1 MIPYLN
7 SSKYFQISRYSTPI
21 QSLNITSPTSPNKQT
36 GNSSSNTS
44 SKQFHVPHENSQKQ
58 RKANDDASGDLTES
72 EEKMSD
78 QEKLANCYV
87 DASLQVKTFSYILSL
102 ILWYT

>member
-1 MIPYLN
+1 MMVEA
-7 SSKYFQISRYSTPI
+7 SMDGGKYTTPI
-21 QSLNITSPTSPNKQT
+21 QSLTITSPTSPNKQT

-44 SKQFHVPHENSQKQ
+44 KQFHVPHENSQKQ
-58 RKANDDASGDLTES
+58 RKTNEDASGGLTES

-87 DASLQVKTFSYILSL
+87 DASLQVKNFYILFEPIFSQ
-102 ILWYT
+102 ILWCT